1 MVEPVPVAP
10 APATVRETHDV
21 AAYRAAVCDSF
32 VPLAVSVERPGAF
45 WSRVRSTTA
54 GGVLLSEIAATP
66 HAVHRTPALIG
77 TGGRRYYKLSLQ
89 LAGTSMLVQDDREA
103 TLRPGEMALYDSHR
117 PYTLVH
123 GSSFRSIVLMVEQQA
138 LGLPREA
145 VAQLTAVR
153 LDGPVGAVAAP
164 FLADVAAR
172 LDEVPAV
179 AAARLLHHAVDLVA
193 TACASV
199 LDAAPHPHA
208 ALAAQVRAYVEDH
221 LGEAD
226 LGPASIAAAHYV
238 STRHLQGVFHEQGT
252 TVSGW
257 VRERRLERAR
267 RDLLDPLQSERP
279 VAVIA
284 ARWGF
289 ADPAHFSRV
298 FRAAHGTSPSRLRA
312 EGPGPGG

>member
-1 MVEPVPVAP
+1 MVETIPLASAP
-10 APATVRETHDV
+10 TTVRETRDV
-21 AAYRAAVCDSF
+21 AAYRATVCDSF
-32 VPLAVSVERPGAF
+32 VPLAVSVERPDAF
-45 WSRVRSTTA
+45 WSRLRATVA

-66 HAVHRTPALIG
+66 HAVHRTPALIAA
-77 TGGRRYYKLSLQ
+77 GGRRYHKLSLQ
-89 LAGTSMLVQDDREA
+89 VAGSSMLVQDDREA
-103 TLRPGEMALYDSHR
+103 MLRPGDMALYDSHR
-117 PYTLVH
+117 PYTLVN
-123 GSSFRSIVLMVEQQA
+123 GPGFRSVVLMVDQQA

-153 LDGPVGAVAAP
+153 LSSPVSEVAAP
-164 FLADVAAR
+164 FLADVASR
-172 LDEVPAV
+172 LGEVSHA

-193 TACASV
+193 TACASL

-267 RDLLDPLQSERP
+267 RDLLDPLQDERP

-312 EGPGPGG
+312 EGPGA